1 MTYSIH
7 AGGRSARTPRNLLS
21 LAIGLALL
29 SACSVTPVEQRP
41 DLQVPAQFVEAGQSS
56 ATPLTPSETPGRW
69 QPAAPA
75 DAQKP
80 SPWWTIMGDPVLERL
95 EAQALAANP
104 DVSIAMARLKQA
116 RALTARSESARFP
129 DVDAGFG
136 PTRQRTSGAADG
148 RGDGEPGTAQTLWR
162 AQATVAY
169 EVDLFG
175 RVSASIAA
183 AEADA
188 SRQQALADQMLL
200 LIQADVARTYFSLRQ
215 LEGERLLLEETVTLR
230 DNTAKLLVRRL
241 DNGAVANYVVDQAQ
255 TELYSARAEQL
266 AVEQQYALTAH
277 ALATLLG
284 QAPSAFSVEGKPLN
298 PITVQLPPGLPSTLL
313 ERRPDI
319 AAAERA
325 MAAENARIG
334 VAKAAFFP
342 SLSLTGA
349 LGYES
354 TDLGNLTNWSQRTF
368 LLGPLVGTALNL
380 PIFDGGRRKADM
392 ARARAVYEERVGEYR
407 KTVLQAFREVED
419 ALVSMRTLD
428 ARIVHQQG
436 AQEAS
441 SRVARSAKSRF
452 DEGDV
457 DYLVVVDA
465 ERTLLRNRQ
474 LLIQSEGARARA
486 TVDLVRALGGGWQAD
501 ERQQAGGVVDSQQ
514 QDRRG

>member
-1 MTYSIH
+1 MTYLTY
-7 AGGRSARTPRNLLS
+7 AGGRRARTARNQLS
-21 LAIGLALL
+21 VAIGLALL
-29 SACSVTPVEQRP
+29 SACSVTPVENRP
-41 DLQVPAQFVEAGQSS
+41 DLHVPTHFVEADQQSTTQL
-56 ATPLTPSETPGRW
+56 ALEENAGRW
-69 QPAAPA
+69 QPASPA
-75 DAQKP
+75 DLQKP
-80 SPWWTIMGDPVLERL
+80 SPWWRALGDPVLEQL
-95 EAQALAANP
+95 ETQALAANP

-129 DVDAGFG
+129 DVNVGFG
-136 PTRQRTSGAADG
+136 PTRQRTSGAAEG
-148 RGDGEPGTAQTLWR
+148 RGDGEPGTTQTLWR

-188 SRQQALADQMLL
+188 ARQQALTDQMLL
-200 LIQADVARTYFSLRQ
+200 LIQADVARTWFSLRQ
-215 LEGERLLLEETVTLR
+215 LEGERRLLKETVTLR
-230 DNTAKLLVRRL
+230 DDTAKLLLRRF
-241 DNGAVANYVVDQAQ
+241 DNGAVASYVVDQAQ
-255 TELYSARAEQL
+255 TELYSAQAEQL

-284 QAPSAFSVEGKPLN
+284 QAPAAFTLEGKPLE
-298 PITVQLPPGLPSTLL
+298 PITVQLPSGLPSTLL

-354 TDLGNLTNWSQRTF
+354 TDLGNLASWSQRTF

-380 PIFDGGRRKADM
+380 PIFDGGRRKADI

-428 ARIVHQQG
+428 ERIVRQRG

-441 SRVARSAKSRF
+441 SRVAASARSRF

-465 ERTLLRNRQ
+465 QRTLLRNRQ
-474 LLIQSEGARARA
+474 SLIQSEGARARA

-501 ERQQAGGVVDSQQ
+501 EEQHASAASEPPER
-514 QDRRG
+514 DRPR